1 MSSLG
6 CAPGPPRLSAV
17 APRPVFTVV
26 RGSSPS
32 SRSTPRKRIAPVP
45 AVDLLSEL
53 PRTSCRVPE
62 AEMVAHLLIEEGLQL
77 VLGHAPT
84 ELADYSEKAVILVWR
99 GRM

>member
-1 MSSLG
+1 M
-6 CAPGPPRLSAV
+6 
-17 APRPVFTVV
+17 
-26 RGSSPS
+26 
-32 SRSTPRKRIAPVP
+32 
-45 AVDLLSEL
+45 
-53 PRTSCRVPE
+53 PE